1 MADVTGE
8 RMTSNVAQSQR
19 TIDLFPEIMLLEPEA
34 APITV
39 VLRSIYNG
47 GRRRKTNDPMF
58 SWHEDELAE
67 RIGIN
72 DGGDT
77 AAALAIDA
85 IDGSVFA
92 DDDLVFVP
100 STGEVFRVTEVAAN
114 TLTVIRGIGSTTAAD
129 IADTAEMYII
139 GTAAAEGSDSEVA
152 ESNNPVKVTNY
163 TQIVKNSIEASA
175 SWRST
180 ANESTP
186 HDWGYQHRKEGI
198 EHEKTKELAFL
209 HGSPSAD
216 ATGGT
221 PGPIRTTGGLDH
233 YLTENIID
241 AGGALTETG
250 FEDAMRAWFRY
261 GSSTK
266 TLFASPLIVSQLSLF
281 AQGKV
286 QTTVGTTTYGVR
298 VQTYYSPHGTLN
310 IVKHNL
316 LEGEQ
321 SGNAYVVDFVAG
333 NVQYRYLDG
342 SGAPGGSRDTRLYT
356 DRQNPGTDGQ
366 RDEIISEVGLQCGLP
381 KTGGRLTGV
390 AGV

>member
-1 MADVTGE
+1 MADVVGE
-8 RMTSNVAQSQR
+8 RMTDNVAQSQR

-39 VLRSIYNG
+39 ILRSIYNS

-67 RIGIN
+67 RIDLAASG
-72 DGGDT
+72 
-77 AAALAIDA
+77 AAADDVTITATTAI
-85 IDGSVFA
+85 FA

-100 STGEVFRVTEVAAN
+100 STGEVMRVTEAAGV
-114 TLTVIRGIGSTTAAD
+114 TLTVIRGVGDTTGAVIAAD
-129 IADTAEMYII
+129 AELYII
-139 GTAAAEGSDSEVA
+139 GTAASEGSESEEA
-152 ESNNPVKVTNY
+152 TSNNPVKVTNY
-163 TQIVKNSIEASA
+163 TQIVKNSIEASGT
-175 SWRST
+175 WRST

-186 HDWGYQHRKEGI
+186 HDWGHQHRKESI

-216 ATGGT
+216 AGGGT
-221 PGPIRTTGGLDH
+221 PGPVRTTGGLDH
-233 YLTENIID
+233 YLTENIVD
-241 AGGALTETG
+241 AAGALTEEG
-250 FEDAMRAWFRY
+250 FEDCMRAWFRY

-266 TLFASPLIVSQLSLF
+266 TLFASPLIISQLSLF
-281 AQGKV
+281 ALGKV
-286 QTTVGTTTYGVR
+286 NTTVGQTTYGVR

-310 IVKHNL
+310 LVKHNL

-321 SGNAYVVDFVAG
+321 SGNAYCVDFVAG

-356 DRQNPGTDGQ
+356 DRQSPGLDGQ

-390 AGV
+390 TGS